1 MVLYTRQVIFN
12 VLTRHNHLCCSFF
25 PPPLFFSSFFPS
37 RVLDVVAYY
46 VFGIEQWILSWYGT
60 LLYFEPGKRVKC
72 RVYLDN
78 NRGVA
83 LKFEMMLRWFLPTT
97 TLRWKRWPCMDNSG
111 QSSYCSSEI
120 IQFRSPWFGVTR
132 LGCAL
137 HIRWFLRIT
146 IVFRTVFLVLLE
158 EGDFKNILAKA
169 YFLFCAYSKR
179 VHLWLY
185 YGRTVLHR
193 TQIKCSPAIYD
204 NSPLSLQTLN
214 GYIYIFSSFFFS
226 LEYIILTKD
235 QRVFVTIYFSLSSIE
250 VYSWLLSTIHWLV
263 CTTFP

>member
-83 LKFEMMLRWFLPTT
+83 LKFEMMLR
-97 TLRWKRWPCMDNSG
+97 
-111 QSSYCSSEI
+111 
-120 IQFRSPWFGVTR
+120 
-132 LGCAL
+132 
-137 HIRWFLRIT
+137 
-146 IVFRTVFLVLLE
+146 
-158 EGDFKNILAKA
+158 
-169 YFLFCAYSKR
+169 
-179 VHLWLY
+179 
-185 YGRTVLHR
+185 
-193 TQIKCSPAIYD
+193 
-204 NSPLSLQTLN
+204 
-214 GYIYIFSSFFFS
+214 
-226 LEYIILTKD
+226 
-235 QRVFVTIYFSLSSIE
+235 
-250 VYSWLLSTIHWLV
+250 
-263 CTTFP
+263 

>member
-1 MVLYTRQVIFN
+1 
-12 VLTRHNHLCCSFF
+12 
-25 PPPLFFSSFFPS
+25 
-37 RVLDVVAYY
+37 
-46 VFGIEQWILSWYGT
+46 
-60 LLYFEPGKRVKC
+60 
-72 RVYLDN
+72 
-78 NRGVA
+78 
-83 LKFEMMLRWFLPTT
+83 MMLRWFLPTT

-214 GYIYIFSSFFFS
+214 GYIYFFLFFF